1 MLVAKEAKTFFVGS
15 LKKEIFP
22 SKVKTLFELSF
33 AKRVWIDDVEF
44 DSKNNIDKKC
54 REDGKWNLKKD
65 HTRIFINENKYFLTT
80 IFLPRGAW
88 RKILAKSIDFSH
100 IVSNIRIL

>member
-1 MLVAKEAKTFFVGS
+1 MKF
-15 LKKEIFP
+15 
-22 SKVKTLFELSF
+22 
-33 AKRVWIDDVEF
+33 
-44 DSKNNIDKKC
+44 
-54 REDGKWNLKKD
+54 KKD
-65 HTRIFINENKYFLTT
+65 LTRIFINENKYFLMT